1 MIIDNLDIIKKL
13 IADAESSNVEFK
25 ETTGQLERGMETLCA
40 FLNSSEGTILFGVT
54 DKGNIIGQEVADS
67 TKRNIAEAIKRIEP
81 SVMVQ
86 VTYIPLPETEKK
98 IIALHVDDN
107 MLNRPFSYKGRAYM
121 RVESVTTT
129 MPQTVYNELLLQ
141 RDGNIYR
148 WETFENR
155 HLTLRDI
162 DNNEVLKTVR
172 LGIECGRLP
181 EDTGSDIPVILE
193 KFKLMRDGILNNAAA
208 VLFANKELIDYPQC
222 LLRLARF
229 KGTDKTVFMDS
240 QRITGNLFQQLN
252 AAMAFVFKHLSL
264 SGTTDKL
271 EREEQL
277 AIPYKAIR
285 EGILNS
291 CTHRSYS
298 EAGGSIGIAIYDD
311 RVEIENPGT
320 FPTTWSL
327 EKVLTEHGSKPH
339 NPIIAD
345 VLYKRKFLE
354 NWGRGIGMILS
365 ECQKANLPQPEYKL
379 DADSVRLIFKYN
391 PIMSIDRPSDQA
403 TKHRT
408 SKRVDTEKVS
418 KQTPTKH
425 RTSTDQATKRPTKY
439 RISKQPDTD
448 KLSDQKPDIYR
459 PSTSQEIGR
468 VQAVVKTLEKK
479 GLTLKEIMEI
489 LGLRHRYTF
498 MTNYLHPALNRGYI
512 IKLFPDEP
520 NHPKQKYYLS
530 EKGRALLEQE

>member
-13 IADAESSNVEFK
+13 ISDAESSNVEFK

-54 DKGNIIGQEVADS
+54 DKGKIIGQEVADS

-81 SVMVQ
+81 SVTVQ
-86 VTYIPLPETEKK
+86 VTYIPLPDTEKK
-98 IIALHVDDN
+98 IVALHVEDN
-107 MLNRPFSYKGRAYM
+107 MLNRPFSYKGRAYI

-155 HLTLRDI
+155 HLTLQDI

-181 EDTGSDIPVILE
+181 EDTGNDIPVILE

-240 QRITGNLFQQLN
+240 QRIMGNLFQQLN

-264 SGTTDKL
+264 SGTTDTL

-291 CTHRSYS
+291 CAHRSYS
-298 EAGGSIGIAIYDD
+298 EAGGSVGIAIYDD

-345 VLYKRKFLE
+345 VLYKRRFLE

-365 ECQKANLPQPEYKL
+365 ECRKANLPQPEYKL
-379 DADSVRLIFKYN
+379 DADSVRLIFKYD
-391 PIMSIDRPSDQA
+391 PINRPSTDQV
-403 TKHRT
+403 TDQ
-408 SKRVDTEKVS
+408 V
-418 KQTPTKH
+418 PTKH
-425 RTSTDQATKRPTKY
+425 RTSTEQVPNKY
-439 RISKQPDTD
+439 RTSKQLDSKKVNKQVPTE
-448 KLSDQKPDIYR
+448 YR
-459 PSTSQEIGR
+459 PST
-468 VQAVVKTLEKK
+468 VQVLALVKALE
-479 GLTLKEIMEI
+479 TKELSLRGIMEV
-489 LGLRHRYTF
+489 LGLNHRPSF
-498 MTNYLHPALNRGYI
+498 LTNYLNPALNEGYI
-512 IKLFPDEP
+512 LKLYP
-520 NHPKQKYYLS
+520 NHPRHPKQKYYLT
-530 EKGRALLEQE
+530 EKGKELLKKSNTR